1 YLIVIAAADTDHPSL
16 HDALPISKAPKVSTT
31 PTGVFKFT
39 DFEPRITI
47 SDSVAEQGINLPRT
61 PAEIPTP
68 ELIID
73 TQTKTKFPVDDLVQ
87 KRAVGTEPIDLTRQG
102 GMDIAKIASESLQ
115 LSKGPNRLTPA
126 NALNPFLDAIDAR
139 FSGLPTYIKASGD
152 DAAQHFINLR
162 DVYDTLGE
170 SVTTH
175 SVLGIVRSV
184 TPSAMLKGTAKAL
197 DLLES

>member
-68 ELIID
+68 ELIIN
-73 TQTKTKFPVDDLVQ
+73 TQTKTKFPVDDRSEEHTSELQSRENLVC
-87 KRAVGTEPIDLTRQG
+87 
-102 GMDIAKIASESLQ
+102 
-115 LSKGPNRLTPA
+115 RL
-126 NALNPFLDAIDAR
+126 
-139 FSGLPTYIKASGD
+139 
-152 DAAQHFINLR
+152 
-162 DVYDTLGE
+162 
-170 SVTTH
+170 
-175 SVLGIVRSV
+175 
-184 TPSAMLKGTAKAL
+184 
-197 DLLES
+197 LLE